1 MTTISPR
8 SLPSRPHAG
17 VVPACDWRSRN
28 ACTSV
33 ASAGSMGRT
42 KRRSPRNVFSLSAA
56 CECSYSIFPKAN
68 NFLTK
73 SRCRVDFG
81 PASPQQKFSAQ
92 SDSTMNV
99 QQAIAQFLEHGQSVR
114 NLSDRTL
121 RAYQSDLAQ
130 FQLHMNDAPAS
141 LVTADDLEIYL
152 DKLGGGPYR
161 DTSIRRKVAAL
172 KVFFRFLE
180 EQGIVNESPARKL
193 KIKKPVENRVPTVLS
208 SREVRALL
216 AAPKEQV
223 AELSAS
229 RDQSAGSRN
238 RYFCAVRDNVILELL
253 FSTGIRIGELVALN
267 VSDVDLDRHQ
277 IQITGRATRGRTV
290 ALGSGDV
297 IEAMRQYLELRNER
311 MLSTPALFVG
321 RSGTRLTI
329 YSIENIFKKHVRLAE
344 IKRHVTPHSLRHT
357 MAALLVS
364 SGTDIKEVQE
374 ILGHA
379 SILSTQVYTRLPI
392 QKRRAPATQQVP
404 RIVAASASAVGAG
417 ARIPIKK

>member
-1 MTTISPR
+1 
-8 SLPSRPHAG
+8 
-17 VVPACDWRSRN
+17 
-28 ACTSV
+28 
-33 ASAGSMGRT
+33 
-42 KRRSPRNVFSLSAA
+42 
-56 CECSYSIFPKAN
+56 
-68 NFLTK
+68 
-73 SRCRVDFG
+73 
-81 PASPQQKFSAQ
+81 
-92 SDSTMNV
+92 MNV

-130 FQLHMNDAPAS
+130 FHIHMSDTPA
-141 LVTADDLEIYL
+141 VEITAEHLEGYL
-152 DKLGGGPYR
+152 EKMSDGPYR

-180 EQGIVNESPARKL
+180 EQGVVSESPARRL

-208 SREVRALL
+208 GREVRALL

-223 AELSAS
+223 AELSS
-229 RDQSAGSRN
+229 LRDQSAGSRN

-267 VSDVDLDRHQ
+267 VGDVDLDKGQ
-277 IQITGRATRGRTV
+277 IQITGRATRGRLVTLTSELV
-290 ALGSGDV
+290 VDSL
-297 IEAMRQYLELRNER
+297 RQYIELRAER
-311 MLSTPALFVG
+311 ALSTGALFVG
-321 RSGTRLTI
+321 RAGTRLTI

-357 MAALLVS
+357 MAAMLVS

-392 QKRRAPATQQVP
+392 AKRGRAGNNYGTHVP
-404 RIVAASASAVGAG
+404 RMVADGVGSGAG
-417 ARIPIKK
+417 MRLPIKK

>member
-1 MTTISPR
+1 
-8 SLPSRPHAG
+8 
-17 VVPACDWRSRN
+17 
-28 ACTSV
+28 
-33 ASAGSMGRT
+33 
-42 KRRSPRNVFSLSAA
+42 
-56 CECSYSIFPKAN
+56 
-68 NFLTK
+68 
-73 SRCRVDFG
+73 
-81 PASPQQKFSAQ
+81 
-92 SDSTMNV
+92 MNV

-141 LVTADDLEIYL
+141 LVTADDLEVYL

-208 SREVRALL
+208 PREVRALL

-223 AELSAS
+223 AELSTS

-267 VSDVDLDRHQ
+267 VSDVDLDRAQ

-290 ALGSGDV
+290 TLGSEAV
-297 IEAMRQYLELRNER
+297 LEAMRQYLELRNER
-311 MLSTPALFVG
+311 TLSTPALFVG

-392 QKRRAPATQQVP
+392 QKRRSGPVTQVP
-404 RIVAASASAVGAG
+404 RIVTASTTSVVG